1 MSRNVDKRAICPFF
15 QEEAGCENM
24 PPPMREAHQRTC
36 EKRQR
41 CEGLVASGKI
51 FLEFES
57 KKERDEYREDF
68 CYTYC
73 WEGCYVAA
81 MLLELHGAKAS
92 VERNK
97 AVIPPIAEQTDINIT
112 DFL

>member
-1 MSRNVDKRAICPFF
+1 
-15 QEEAGCENM
+15 M
-24 PPPMREAHQRTC
+24 PPPMREAHRRAC

-73 WEGCYVAA
+73 WEGCSVAS
-81 MLLELHGAKAS
+81 MLMELHGAKTNNNA
-92 VERNK
+92 RK
-97 AVIPPIAEQTDINIT
+97 A
-112 DFL
+112 